1 MRVIAAD
8 RAFTFGD
15 SVTFTPLEV
24 EDISFGGLP
33 GVEYGFVLNGADGE
47 VRERVIA
54 FATFDADYLYIIN
67 GVYDPNAIPSFP
79 NEEMLLTLAPYLRQ
93 IVTQSPVIE

>member
-1 MRVIAAD
+1 MQVIAAD

-15 SVTFTPLEV
+15 SVIFTPLDV

-33 GVEYGFVLNGADGE
+33 GVQYGFVLNGADGE

-54 FATFDADYLYIIN
+54 FATFDAEYLYIIN

-79 NEEMLLTLAPYLRQ
+79 NEEMLLTFAPYLRQ
-93 IVTQSPVIE
+93 IVGQLPVIK